1 MPPTLLLI
9 VLCAVALVVLG
20 TVLALVRR
28 ARSRHPQSRVQ
39 VTVRGRSADEACVK
53 LSVEATLE
61 LDPQA
66 PTDVLRTAS
75 QHLAPALRS
84 CVATRRLL
92 ALPGAGDHLDLAV
105 EVPGATV
112 QRIVVTAADVEVTR
126 ELRRLVGGP

>member
-9 VLCAVALVVLG
+9 VLLAAALVAGAV
-20 TVLALVRR
+20 TFLVRR
-28 ARSRHPQSRVQ
+28 NRSRTPRTRVL
-39 VTVRGRSADEACVK
+39 VTVRSRSADEAYVK
-53 LSVEATLE
+53 VSAEATLD

-66 PTDVLRTAS
+66 PHDVLRTAS

-92 ALPGAGDHLDLAV
+92 ALPGAGDELDLAV
-105 EVPGATV
+105 DVPGATV